1 MNSTHD
7 INKKIKIMKTSADL
21 IKATHK
27 KQFNSTAPIN
37 FN

>member
-7 INKKIKIMKTSADL
+7 INKKRKIMNTSAAL

-27 KQFNSTAPIN
+27 EQLNSTAPIN